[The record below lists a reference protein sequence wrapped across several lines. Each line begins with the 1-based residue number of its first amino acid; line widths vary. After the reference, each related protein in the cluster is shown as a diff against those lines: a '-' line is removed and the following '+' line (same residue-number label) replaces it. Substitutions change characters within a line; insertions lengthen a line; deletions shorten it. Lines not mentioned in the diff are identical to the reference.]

1 MGLKASQVTP
11 NIQPNQKLWRYMSLE
26 RLIDILSR
34 KKLFFASL
42 NAYAATDPF
51 EGLLPKIALDP
62 LVQSLS
68 SVIEN
73 EAIQKKILEERTIKM
88 FPEEH
93 HEKIKRIVNKDNSDD
108 FKLSVNEIYFRVLKS
123 TVISC
128 WHQNKSESEAMWK
141 LYAKDNKG
149 IAIQTTAQ
157 NLIESIDD
165 ERVFFSEVRYV
176 DFYDESL
183 KNTDLVVNGFI
194 SPLLKREAF
203 DHEKEARLFFTPIR
217 NYNVPS
223 ETYKF
228 EHEYIDVDVKKMI
241 SKIYISPHIAES
253 DIHDIK
259 TEIQNFGINENMI
272 VHSNLLTPDEYLTK
286 IF

>member
-11 NIQPNQKLWRYMSLE
+11 NILPNQKLWRYMSLE

-62 LVQSLS
+62 LAESLS
-68 SVIEN
+68 RSIEN
-73 EAIQKKILEERTIKM
+73 EAIQKKILEERAIKM
-88 FPEEH
+88 FSEEH
-93 HEKIKRIVNKDNSDD
+93 HEKIKRIFNKNNSDD
-108 FKLSVNEIYFRVLKS
+108 FKLDVNKIYFRVLKS
-123 TVISC
+123 TVISS
-128 WHQNKSESEAMWK
+128 WHQNKSESEAMWR
-141 LYAKDNKG
+141 LYSKDNKG
-149 IAIQTTAQ
+149 VAIQTTAQ
-157 NLIESIDD
+157 DLIESIDD
-165 ERVFFSEVRYV
+165 ERVHFSEVRYI
-176 DFYDESL
+176 DFYDENL
-183 KNTDLVVNGFI
+183 KNTDLLVNGFI

-203 DHEKEARLFFTPIR
+203 EHEKEARLFFTPTK

-223 ETYKF
+223 EIYKF
-228 EHEYIDVDVKKMI
+228 EHEYVDVDVKKLI
-241 SKIYISPHIAES
+241 SKIYISPYIAES

-259 TEIQNFGINENMI
+259 TEIQNFGISEKMI
-272 VHSNLLTPDEYLTK
+272 VPSKLLTPDEYLNK